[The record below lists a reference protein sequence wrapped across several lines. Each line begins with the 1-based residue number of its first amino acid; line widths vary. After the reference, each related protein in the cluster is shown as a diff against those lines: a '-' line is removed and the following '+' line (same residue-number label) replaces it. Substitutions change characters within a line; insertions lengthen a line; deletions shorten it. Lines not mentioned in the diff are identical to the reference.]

1 MVKMKISLPADKE
14 EIRKLK
20 TGDIVYLNGI
30 FYTLRD
36 EGHIRALKMYEKNKK
51 LPVDFKG
58 GAIFHCGPIMKKTK
72 KGWRVIAAG
81 PTTSARMNPL
91 EPGFIEIFRP
101 GFIIG
106 KGGMN
111 KKTRNAMKK
120 HGCVYLSMTGGAAA
134 LGAKGIKKV
143 HDVYWY
149 ELGMPEALWVLEA
162 KIFGP
167 LIVSM
172 DSNGSSLY
180 ENVEKNVEKN
190 VVKVRKKLGL

>member
-1 MVKMKISLPADKE
+1 MMKKINLPANE
-14 EIRKLK
+14 GEIRKLK
-20 TGDIVYLNGI
+20 IGDIIYLNSM
-30 FYTLRD
+30 FYTVRD
-36 EGHIRALKMYEKNKK
+36 EAHMHALSTHEKKEK
-51 LPVDFKG
+51 PPVDFKG
-58 GAIFHCGPIMKKTK
+58 GAIFHCGPIMKKIK
-72 KGWRVIAAG
+72 KGWRVVAAG
-81 PTTSARMNPL
+81 PTTSARMNSL
-91 EPGFIEIFRP
+91 EPRFIEIFRP
-101 GFIIG
+101 CFIIG
-106 KGGMN
+106 KGGIN

-143 HDVYWY
+143 HALYWY
-149 ELGMPEALWVLEA
+149 ELGMPEALWVFEA

-190 VVKVRKKLGL
+190 VVKVRKRLGL

>member
-72 KGWRVIAAG
+72 KGWSVIAAG

-120 HGCVYLSMTGGAAA
+120 HGCVYLSITGGAAA

-190 VVKVRKKLGL
+190 LVKVRKRLGL

>member
-1 MVKMKISLPADKE
+1 MMKIKISLPADE
-14 EIRKLK
+14 AGIRKLK

-36 EGHIRALKMYEKNKK
+36 EGHIRALKNKK
-51 LPVDFKG
+51 PPVDFKG
-58 GAIFHCGPIMKKTK
+58 SAIFHCGPIMRKTK
-72 KGWRVIAAG
+72 KGWRVVAAG
-81 PTTSARMNPL
+81 PTTSARMNSL

-111 KKTRNAMKK
+111 KKTRNMMKK

-143 HDVYWY
+143 HNVYWY
-149 ELGMPEALWVLEA
+149 GLGMPEALWVLEA
-162 KIFGP
+162 KNFGP

-180 ENVEKNVEKN
+180 ENVEKNVEKT
-190 VVKVRKKLGL
+190 VVKVRKRLGL